1 MVDGCPPGY
10 SGIFEQTI
18 CKQAA
23 TALGLDSVDRLG
35 PNNISSAYL
44 GCYFNHGHAY
54 FNTHPNPDATEH
66 AEHAGQVCMCET
78 GASTTQPTTTTA
90 KRTTTTTTKPTTTM
104 STATTTSMTTT
115 TTASTT
121 SEASTTEAQPKCSDN
136 WILGQEGM
144 VDGCPPG

>member
-54 FNTHPNPDATEH
+54 FNTHHNPDATEH

-90 KRTTTTTTKPTTTM
+90 KRTTTM
-104 STATTTSMTTT
+104 STATTTSTTTTMITTT
-115 TTASTT
+115 TTTSTT
-121 SEASTTEAQPKCSDN
+121 TTST
-136 WILGQEGM
+136 
-144 VDGCPPG
+144 